1 MAKDLVILARV
12 YDLLTWLLPKGERFP
27 RAYRHTVT
35 RRMLDAALDAQE
47 GLFEAQVRQGR
58 SREDA
63 LEGVDAA
70 LNRLRLYLRLAHQ
83 WHWLNDGQYEHV
95 SRMVAEI
102 GRLLGSWLQQ
112 VKGGKGKGA
121 PG

>member
-1 MAKDLVILARV
+1 MAENLIILTRV
-12 YDLLTWLLPKGERFP
+12 FNLLTWLLPKGERFP

-35 RRMLDAALDAQE
+35 RRLLDAALDVQE
-47 GLFEAQVRQGR
+47 GLFEAQSKRDRARLQ
-58 SREDA
+58 A

-70 LNRLRLYLRLAHQ
+70 LNRLRLYLRLAHR

-102 GRLLGSWLQQ
+102 GRLLGGWMRQARR
-112 VKGGKGKGA
+112 GERKGA